1 MVWVFGMCWLNR
13 HKPRRNR
20 IKWDGYHFVS
30 KCASCGTRI
39 RRRASH
45 RWEADW
51 MAQPSANNETTS
63 L

>member
-1 MVWVFGMCWLNR
+1 MVLLFRMCWLNR

-30 KCASCGTRI
+30 KCASCGISI
-39 RRRASH
+39 RRRDQN

-51 MAQPSANNETTS
+51 MVQPSVHNEATH